1 VGVFLPDFES
11 AKVLQV
17 NFFIGRCFMGIHRDI
32 YEFAARAGALEGY
45 VYAKEKIEEGS
56 LTNWVK
62 SVVEQYRALPSE
74 VREEFQD
81 LCDGTL
87 GRTVQSLIPLFG
99 EDHEMIIQL
108 KTLVQGES
116 PSSPNDFSREH

>member
-1 VGVFLPDFES
+1 
-11 AKVLQV
+11 
-17 NFFIGRCFMGIHRDI
+17 MGINRDI
-32 YEFAARAGALEGY
+32 YEFAARVGALEGY
-45 VYAKEKIEEGS
+45 VYAKEKMEASS

-62 SVVEQYRALPSE
+62 SVVNQYRALPAE

-108 KTLVQGES
+108 KTLVQGKLA
-116 PSSPNDFSREH
+116 SSPDDFSRGE